1 MRTRHLKLC
10 TLAGVMALPAY
21 DDAAHAPMTRPG
33 TFRTLGAAA
42 LAAALAAT
50 ALSVGGAGVTADAG
64 AAKAATCAT
73 KGTTIYATP
82 KVRIYSDSAKGPVE
96 QRDLFA
102 CLRPAGRTRFLF
114 EGATNET
121 SSNVRI
127 VGERYVALA
136 DFREVPSDGA
146 HETSLLAV
154 DLKSGR
160 KSSVEM
166 RDPPREAD
174 FTLLADGSMVY
185 VDRDF
190 DNATGELSR
199 TLGTLMRVPFGG
211 TAQELDKGR
220 IEDLAASGRAVY
232 WTKDG
237 VPVSR
242 RF

>member
-1 MRTRHLKLC
+1 MHTSTPLRSSHSRRPRR
-10 TLAGVMALPAY
+10 ALW
-21 DDAAHAPMTRPG
+21 
-33 TFRTLGAAA
+33 AAA
-42 LAAALAAT
+42 VAAALAAT
-50 ALSVGGAGVTADAG
+50 ALIADGGGVTADAG
-64 AAKAATCAT
+64 AAHTATCAT
-73 KGTTIYATP
+73 KGTTTIYATP

-96 QRDLFA
+96 QRDLFG
-102 CLRPAGRTRFLF
+102 CLRPAGRARFLF

-121 SSNVRI
+121 SSDVRI

-136 DFREVPSDGA
+136 DFRVVPSDGA
-146 HETSLLAV
+146 RETSLLAV

-160 KSSVEM
+160 KSSVEIK
-166 RDPPREAD
+166 DYPPREAD
-174 FTLLADGSMVY
+174 LTLLADGSMVY
-185 VDRDF
+185 VTRDF
-190 DNATGELSR
+190 DDTTGELSR

>member
-1 MRTRHLKLC
+1 MHTTTPLRSSHSR
-10 TLAGVMALPAY
+10 
-21 DDAAHAPMTRPG
+21 RP
-33 TFRTLGAAA
+33 RRALGAAA

-50 ALSVGGAGVTADAG
+50 ALIAGGGGVTADAG
-64 AAKAATCAT
+64 AAKTATCAT
-73 KGTTIYATP
+73 KGTTTIYATP

-96 QRDLFA
+96 QRDLFG
-102 CLRPAGRTRFLF
+102 CLRPTGRARFLF
-114 EGATNET
+114 DGATNET
-121 SSNVRI
+121 SSDVRI

-136 DFREVPSDGA
+136 DFRVVPIDGA

-166 RDPPREAD
+166 IDPPREAD
-174 FTLLADGSMVY
+174 FALLADGSMVY
-185 VDRDF
+185 VARAF
-190 DNATGELSR
+190 DDTTFERSK

-211 TAQELDKGR
+211 TAQELDEGR

-237 VPVSR
+237 APVSR